1 MSEYWLVDLH
11 AHTIC
16 SDGLMTV
23 RELLL
28 TAKKRG
34 LSGVAITDHDTTR
47 CVKKALN
54 LAKEIGV
61 IVVPGVEVSTREA
74 HLLLYGIVEELPE
87 KYRLKPSI
95 LEVLDYAR
103 GNNYFSSIAH
113 PFGRIFKPYPV
124 VYLRE
129 ALIKADGVEV
139 INGRTPL
146 KNNEKAIRLALEHNK
161 IPTAGSDAHIPEEV
175 GSAKI
180 LLREPV
186 ENYLQI
192 IEQLYKN
199 NHVVYGG
206 RSLRQI
212 ISSIFKKRLRGLFM
226 KKKHGEQ
233 YLEGQ

>member
-16 SDGLMTV
+16 SDGLITV

-34 LSGVAITDHDTTR
+34 LTGIAITDHDTTR
-47 CVKKALN
+47 CVKKALV
-54 LAKEIGV
+54 LAREIGV
-61 IVVPGVEVSTREA
+61 IAVPGVEVSTREA

-87 KYRLKPSI
+87 KYRLKPGI

-103 GNNYFSSIAH
+103 ESNYFSSIAH

-124 VYLRE
+124 INLKE
-129 ALIKADGVEV
+129 ALLKVNGIEV
-139 INGRTPL
+139 INGRTPP
-146 KNNEKAIRLALEHNK
+146 KNNEKAIKLALEYNK

-180 LLREPV
+180 LLREPI
-186 ENYLQI
+186 ENYSQI

-199 NHVVYGG
+199 NHMVYGG
-206 RSLRQI
+206 RSLGQI
-212 ISSIFKKRLRGLFM
+212 FSSIL
-226 KKKHGEQ
+226 KKHVRK
-233 YLEGQ
+233 LFWRRNI

>member
-11 AHTIC
+11 AHTVC
-16 SDGLMTV
+16 SDGLMTI

-34 LSGVAITDHDTTR
+34 LTGIAITDHDTTR
-47 CVKKALN
+47 CVKKALIS
-54 LAKEIGV
+54 AREIGV
-61 IVVPGVEVSTREA
+61 IVVPGIEVSTREA
-74 HLLLYGIVEELPE
+74 HLLLYGIVEDLPE
-87 KYRLKPSI
+87 KYKSKPSI

-103 GNNYFSSIAH
+103 ENNYFSSIAH

-129 ALIKADGVEV
+129 ALLKVDGIEV
-139 INGRTPL
+139 INGRTPP
-146 KNNEKAIRLALEHNK
+146 KSNEKAIRLALRYNK

-180 LLREPV
+180 LLKDPV
-186 ENYLQI
+186 ENYSQI

-206 RSLRQI
+206 RSLGQI
-212 ISSIFKKRLRGLFM
+212 ISSILKKRLRRLFLRKM
-226 KKKHGEQ
+226 
-233 YLEGQ
+233 